1 MFGFTGY
8 NPGLIMGVGR
18 RRSQAGRTM
27 QSLLKVFWDIALWR
41 RGPRD
46 LPSSPAL
53 LGLVAALYVLTSVV
67 QSWLIYGA
75 DLAVLRGLVDLGI
88 TAGVF
93 WVCLAVSQRR
103 YRLTQTLTAALGT
116 GVLLALPMIAMLVVG
131 RNEGSHGA
139 LSVVLSLL
147 SLPLLIWYLF
157 VVGHIVRLA
166 LEAPL
171 FTGMAVAMTYFVLSY
186 VALAQLPQVAGG

>member
-1 MFGFTGY
+1 
-8 NPGLIMGVGR
+8 
-18 RRSQAGRTM
+18 M
-27 QSLLKVFWDIALWR
+27 QSILKVFWDIALWR
-41 RGPRD
+41 QGPRD

-53 LGLVAALYVLTSVV
+53 LSMVAVLYVLTSVV

-88 TAGVF
+88 TVAVF
-93 WVCLAVSQRR
+93 WLCLAVSQRR
-103 YRLTQTLTAALGT
+103 NRLLQTLTAALGT
-116 GVLLALPMIAMLVVG
+116 GVLLAVPMIVMLVVG
-131 RNEGSHGA
+131 RNERPEGLLTA
-139 LSVVLSLL
+139 AFSLL

-186 VALAQLPQVAGG
+186 VALAQLPQVMGG